1 VAAAVLAM
9 TAAACAGSDAGTGAA
24 DRGTVTSAP
33 DAAAPTS
40 ADDGAPGTTEPSTVA
55 PTAIG
60 RCSEPATGAA
70 QATVLLWEIIGGDE
84 GQNAFDELVAEFNAS
99 QTAVRLVA
107 ESVGGANDLL
117 FTLSQTPAAEW
128 PDLVVATPQ
137 ALKRLLDSGRVV
149 RPDECPGGQVAGDG
163 LLPVVRA
170 TYEVDGVLQAVPF
183 GVSTS
188 VLWFDAVEMRAA
200 GLDPASPPA
209 TLEALA
215 AASRQIVDS
224 GVSPY
229 GLVVYDWMTAY
240 LITNGALQRG
250 EMFALP
256 DNGRSGGPVSVD
268 LDTPANRE
276 TLTWLRDIV
285 AVNGGVSIGLTPAGV
300 EDLTRVADPLD
311 GATMT
316 VHTSA
321 ALGDVIALLEAGSFP
336 GVELGVSPLPGPG
349 RGAVLGGNGFF
360 LIDHGD
366 PARAGA
372 AFDVV
377 TWFTEP
383 ANIARFDAATGY
395 IPPSFRVAAEPV
407 LVAAWAEHPE
417 MRVAW
422 DQVLALPGNDV
433 TAGALFGPSAEVER
447 LFFELT
453 ADVVDNGM
461 PPAEALQGLT
471 DDINALLAQYDAVI
485 GSGG

>member
-1 VAAAVLAM
+1 MLAM
-9 TAAACAGSDAGTGAA
+9 VAVACSGADAAQQTEGGGTGAA
-24 DRGTVTSAP
+24 AATVPGSV
-33 DAAAPTS
+33 
-40 ADDGAPGTTEPSTVA
+40 DDEAPGPGETSKPVDVVEP
-55 PTAIG
+55 PEQG
-60 RCSEPATGAA
+60 RCAEPGEGGSPI
-70 QATVLLWEIIGGDE
+70 TVRLWEIIGGDE

-99 QTAVRLVA
+99 QTAVELVT

-128 PDLVVATPQ
+128 PDLAVATPQ
-137 ALKRLLDSGRVV
+137 AMKRLLDSGRVV
-149 RPDECPGGQVAGDG
+149 RPGECPGGEVAGDG

-170 TYEVDGVLQAVPF
+170 TYEVGGVLQAVPF

-188 VLWFDAVEMRAA
+188 VLWFDAAEMRAA
-200 GLDPASPPA
+200 GLDPAAPPA
-209 TLEALA
+209 PLEELA

-240 LITNGALQRG
+240 LLTNGALQRG
-250 EMFALP
+250 EVFVRP
-256 DNGRSGGPVSVD
+256 DNGRSGGPVSVE

-276 TLTWLRDIV
+276 TLTWLRDV
-285 AVNGGVSIGLTPAGV
+285 VEVNGGVSIGLTPSGV

-321 ALGDVIALLEAGSFP
+321 ALGDVIALVEAGSFP
-336 GVELGVSPLPGPG
+336 GVELGVGPLPGPG

-360 LIDHGD
+360 LIDRGD
-366 PARAGA
+366 PARVGA

-377 TWFTEP
+377 TWFTES

-395 IPPSFRVAAEPV
+395 IPPSFRVAAEPA

-422 DQVLALPGNDV
+422 DQVLALPGTDA

-447 LFFELT
+447 LFFALT
-453 ADVVDNGM
+453 ADVVDKGV
-461 PPAEALQGLT
+461 PADEALQRLT

-485 GSGG
+485 GSSG